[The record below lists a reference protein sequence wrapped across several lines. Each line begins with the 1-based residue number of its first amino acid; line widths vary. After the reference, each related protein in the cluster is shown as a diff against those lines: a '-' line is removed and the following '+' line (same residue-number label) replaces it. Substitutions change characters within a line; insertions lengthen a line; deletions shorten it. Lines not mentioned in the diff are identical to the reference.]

1 MATDHALEQTF
12 GSQNVESAILPV
24 ALTRR
29 IDEREIAWGVRVEKA
44 LLESQQQLF
53 WRADSDKP

>member
-1 MATDHALEQTF
+1 MATDHALEQTVV
-12 GSQNVESAILPV
+12 SQNVESAILPV

-44 LLESQQQLF
+44 LLQREQ
-53 WRADSDKP
+53 